1 MRLSRLKLAGFKSFV
16 DPTTIKMPSNLVGIV
31 GPNGCGK
38 SNTIDAV
45 RWVMG
50 ESSAKHLRGGSME
63 DVIFS
68 GSSSRKQVGQASVE
82 LVFDNTD
89 GTLGGQYAEYS
100 EIAVRRQVSR
110 DGQSIYFLNGSRCR
124 RRDITDIFLGTGLG
138 PRSYAIIEQGMISR
152 LIEAKPEDLRV
163 YLEEAA
169 GISKYKERRK
179 ETETRI
185 RHTRDN
191 LDRLKDLREEVD
203 KQLTRLKRQSTIAEK
218 YKENKASERQL
229 KAQLL
234 ALRWKHYYGQI
245 DGRDGNIRQN
255 EVKYEELVAQQR
267 SAESS
272 IEKDRQLQTD
282 ATDRFNEVQASFY
295 RLGADVSRQE
305 QNIQH
310 VKQTRGTQMRELDQ
324 VNQAIREAEN
334 HILQDQQRIQE
345 LSESMMSDEPAFDE
359 LQESQKYSAEV
370 LVQAEQSLS
379 EWQNRWEHFGQ
390 NSNEPTQTAK
400 VELSKMDQLE
410 RTLADLS
417 KRIERFDS
425 ESESLLTDSLS
436 DEIEELIIREVESQG
451 EETRLQA
458 SLSGSV
464 ENLQRVRDAQQDIAA
479 QLDEG
484 RSQVQTLRGRL
495 ASLEALQK
503 AALGKDDNKAVE
515 WLERNGLQDKPR
527 LAQQITVAPGWE
539 KAAEAVLGA
548 HLEAVCVEGIEGLAG
563 VLVDFS
569 KGKLSL
575 VEMAARTDVSV
586 IRGSMLHEKIRSNLP
601 LHDLMAG
608 IFVSDSLETAL
619 TLRSKL
625 ADGESI
631 VTRRGIWVGKTWLRI
646 GEADQESGVI
656 QREQELNEVRGAL
669 TQAESRV
676 GHLQDELETFT
687 QRLEEAET
695 KRETNQASLNNS
707 LRVVSETRSQLSGK
721 QQKLDQ
727 TQQRKSRLSEEL
739 EAARQQREVQAE
751 ELSLAKERRAEALM
765 QVEEFAIQ
773 REQLQEE
780 REQLKSALEGARGQA
795 SSDRE
800 AGQEIAI
807 RVESMRSTLRATEQN
822 LQRVQDQ
829 SQHTLE
835 RREELQELLESADSP
850 VEDLEMDLERLLE
863 GRLMSEKSLSAAR
876 TEVEDVDQRLRK
888 HEQTR
893 VRYEREVQVLRDAIQ
908 KEKLETQEV
917 RVRVKTM
924 EEQIQ
929 EAGFVRTALLETLPE
944 EADIKT
950 WEEQVAD
957 VERRISRLGP
967 INLAAI
973 DEFKEQQE
981 RKQYLDEQNADVEEA
996 LTTLE
1001 AAIAK
1006 IDRETKSRFK
1016 ETFEKVN
1023 NKLQE
1028 FFPRLFGGGE
1038 ARLEMTGDD
1047 LLNTGVSILARPPG
1061 KRVSNIHLLSGGE
1074 KALTAVA
1081 MVFAFFELNPSPFCM
1096 LDEVDAPLDDA
1107 NVGRFCALVKEMS
1120 QRVQFIFITHN
1131 KVTMELSDQLMGVTM
1146 QEPGV
1151 SRLVSVDVDEAARMV
1166 EA

>member
-267 SAESS
+267 SAETS

-780 REQLKSALEGARGQA
+780 KEQLKSALEAARGQA
-795 SSDRE
+795 SSDRV

>member
-68 GSSSRKQVGQASVE
+68 GSSARKQVGQASVE
-82 LVFDNTD
+82 LVFDNSD

-191 LDRLKDLREEVD
+191 LDRLNDLREEVD

-218 YKENKASERQL
+218 YKENKANERQL

-234 ALRWKHYYGQI
+234 GLRWKHYYGQI
-245 DGRDGNIRQN
+245 DGRDSNIRQN
-255 EVKYEELVAQQR
+255 EVKFEELVAQQR
-267 SAESS
+267 SAETS

-324 VNQAIREAEN
+324 VNQSIREAED
-334 HILQDQQRIQE
+334 HIRQDQQRIQE
-345 LSESMMSDEPAFDE
+345 LNGSMMSDEPAFDE
-359 LQESQKYSAEV
+359 LQESQKFSAEV

-410 RTLADLS
+410 RTLGDLG

-464 ENLQRVRDAQQDIAA
+464 ENLQRVRDGQQDIAA

-515 WLERNGLQDKPR
+515 WLERNGLQNKPR

-575 VEMAARTDVSV
+575 VEMAARNDESV

-608 IFVSDSLETAL
+608 IFVSDSLETAI

-707 LRVVSETRSQLSGK
+707 LRVLSETRSQLSGK

-780 REQLKSALEGARGQA
+780 REQLKSALEAARGQA

-835 RREELQELLESADSP
+835 RREELQELLESADAP
-850 VEDLEMDLERLLE
+850 VEDLEIDLERLLE
-863 GRLMSEKSLSAAR
+863 SRLMSEKSLSAAR
-876 TEVEDVDQRLRK
+876 TEVEEVDQRLRK

-973 DEFKEQQE
+973 DEYKEQQE

-996 LTTLE
+996 LATLE

-1023 NKLQE
+1023 NKLQD
-1028 FFPRLFGGGE
+1028 FFPRLFGGGQ
-1038 ARLEMTGDD
+1038 AKLEMTGDD

-1166 EA
+1166 DA

>member
-68 GSSSRKQVGQASVE
+68 GSSARKQVGQASVE
-82 LVFDNTD
+82 LVFDNSD

-191 LDRLKDLREEVD
+191 LDRLNDLREEVD

-218 YKENKASERQL
+218 YKENKANERQL

-234 ALRWKHYYGQI
+234 GLRWKHYYGQI
-245 DGRDGNIRQN
+245 DGRDSNIRQN
-255 EVKYEELVAQQR
+255 EVKFEELVAQQR
-267 SAESS
+267 SAETS

-324 VNQAIREAEN
+324 VNQSIREAED
-334 HILQDQQRIQE
+334 HIRQDQQRIQE
-345 LSESMMSDEPAFDE
+345 LNGSMMSDEPAFDE
-359 LQESQKYSAEV
+359 LQESQKFSAEV

-410 RTLADLS
+410 RTLGDLG

-451 EETRLQA
+451 EETRLQT

-464 ENLQRVRDAQQDIAA
+464 ENLQRVRDGQQDIAA

-515 WLERNGLQDKPR
+515 WLERNGLQNKPR

-575 VEMAARTDVSV
+575 VEMAARNDESV

-608 IFVSDSLETAL
+608 IFVSDSLETAI

-707 LRVVSETRSQLSGK
+707 LRVLSETRSQLSGK

-765 QVEEFAIQ
+765 QVEEFAFQ

-780 REQLKSALEGARGQA
+780 REQLKSALEAARGQA

-835 RREELQELLESADSP
+835 RREELQELLESADAP
-850 VEDLEMDLERLLE
+850 VEDLEIDLERLLE
-863 GRLMSEKSLSAAR
+863 SRLMSEKSLSAAR
-876 TEVEDVDQRLRK
+876 TEVEEVDQRLRK

-973 DEFKEQQE
+973 DEYKEQQE

-996 LTTLE
+996 LATLE

-1023 NKLQE
+1023 NKLQD
-1028 FFPRLFGGGE
+1028 FFPRLFGGGQ
-1038 ARLEMTGDD
+1038 AKLEMTGDD

-1166 EA
+1166 DA